1 VGKEKICI
9 LLAVYPDLRKE
20 IERVLSSR
28 PDLAIIGAMSDGLD
42 LLSSLNR
49 LSPNMVILDLSR
61 PGLERAEAIRKM
73 KVISPDVKV
82 LALARTM
89 DKEDLYQVLSA
100 GAEGYL
106 RREDLETDILLAAD
120 TIRGGGVY
128 LSPVFRE
135 ELTEDWVQTCRQN
148 WALPSGLLTAR
159 EKEILKL
166 IGQGK
171 SSREI
176 AGLLFI
182 SLRTAEHHRANIMNK
197 LSMRKTAD
205 LIKYALCKG
214 YLSATP

>member
-1 VGKEKICI
+1 
-9 LLAVYPDLRKE
+9 
-20 IERVLSSR
+20 
-28 PDLAIIGAMSDGLD
+28 
-42 LLSSLNR
+42 
-49 LSPNMVILDLSR
+49 
-61 PGLERAEAIRKM
+61 
-73 KVISPDVKV
+73 VKV